1 MGQSQS
7 IQHQS
12 FEFALSIIRLY
23 KKLQARQE
31 FILSPLLLK
40 SGTSIGVA
48 VEEAIALQLPET
60 NPEINSE
67 ATSETEAID
76 RLKLACRTALETR
89 YWLKLLQESKLAD
102 VDVASEIEQV
112 DELLYSLKRLTQRN
126 L

>member
-60 NPEINSE
+60 NAEE
-67 ATSETEAID
+67 ASETEAID

-102 VDVASEIEQV
+102 VDVTSEIEEV
-112 DELLYSLKRLTQRN
+112 DALLYNLKRMFEK
-126 L
+126 